1 MVEPLIF
8 EKSRAGRR
16 GYIFPAD
23 DVPSSVGALPDR
35 FRRSRPPKLP
45 EVSEIDVVRHF
56 VRLSRANYGIDVGF
70 YPLGSCTM
78 KYNQK
83 INEELARAPEWTGLH
98 PLQPVE
104 HIQGALRL
112 MAELEHAL
120 CAITGMSR
128 AALQPAAGAQGEL
141 AGLLIVRAYHR
152 AKQLGTK
159 QSDARPSAQA
169 APAPHRTVV
178 LIPDSA
184 HGTNPASATLAGYEV
199 EVVKSTAEGLVDLD
213 DLRRKATDRC
223 AAMMLTQPNTL
234 GLFERDILEIA
245 RIVHDAGGLMYMDGA
260 NLNALLGL
268 ARPGDMG
275 FDVVHINLHKTFST
289 PHGGG
294 GPGAGPVAVTSELAP
309 YLPGPLVSEQGGRF
323 ALTDGGPL
331 SIGRLHAFYG
341 NFGILLR
348 AAAYMRTLGAEGMA
362 AVSRTS
368 ILNANYV
375 RRRLASHYQVAYDR
389 TCMHEVVLS
398 AKRQKTRDVHA
409 WDIAKRLIDFGIYPP
424 TVNFPLVVEEAIMIE
439 PVETESK
446 ETLDRFCDAMFAI
459 ADEAEKEPEKVQR
472 APHTTDLGRL
482 DEVLAARKP
491 NLRWLPP
498 A

>member
-1 MVEPLIF
+1 MSEPLIF

-16 GYIFPAD
+16 GYILPAS
-23 DVPSSVGALPDR
+23 DVPSSAEALPAR
-35 FRRSRPPKLP
+35 FHRARPPKLP

-70 YPLGSCTM
+70 YPLGSCSM
-78 KYNQK
+78 KYNPK

-104 HIQGALRL
+104 YIQGALRL
-112 MAELEHAL
+112 MAELERAL

-141 AGLLIVRAYHR
+141 AGLLIIRAYHR
-152 AKQLGTK
+152 KK
-159 QSDARPSAQA
+159 QSGATHSDDRPSAQA
-169 APAPHRTVV
+169 DAAPHRTVV

-234 GLFERDILEIA
+234 GLFERDILDIA

-275 FDVVHINLHKTFST
+275 FDVVHINLHKTFAT

-294 GPGAGPVAVTSELAP
+294 GPGAGPVAVTAELAS
-309 YLPGPLVSEQGGRF
+309 YLPGPLVEEQGGRF

-362 AVSRTS
+362 AVSRTA

-398 AKRQKTRDVHA
+398 AKRQKARDVHA

-424 TVNFPLVVEEAIMIE
+424 TVNFPMIVDEAIMIE

-459 ADEAEKEPEKVQR
+459 ADEAEKEPEKVRR
-472 APHTTDLGRL
+472 APHTTELGRL

-491 NLRWLPP
+491 NLRWMPSV
-498 A
+498 

>member
-1 MVEPLIF
+1 MSEPLIF

-16 GYIFPAD
+16 GYGLPAS
-23 DVPSSVGALPDR
+23 DVPSATETLPAR

-70 YPLGSCTM
+70 YPLGSCSM
-78 KYNQK
+78 KYNPK
-83 INEELARAPEWTGLH
+83 ISEELAGAPGWTGLH
-98 PLQPVE
+98 PLQTVE
-104 HIQGALRL
+104 QIQGALRL
-112 MAELEHAL
+112 MAGLERAL
-120 CAITGMSR
+120 CAISGMAR
-128 AALQPAAGAQGEL
+128 ATLQPVAGAQGEFT
-141 AGLLIVRAYHR
+141 GLLMIRAHHR
-152 AKQLGTK
+152 ARGQE
-159 QSDARPSAQA
+159 S
-169 APAPHRTVV
+169 RTVV

-184 HGTNPASATLAGYEV
+184 HGTNPASAALAGYQV
-199 EVVKSTAEGLVDLD
+199 ETVKSTADGLVDLD

-223 AAMMLTQPNTL
+223 AALMLTQPNTL
-234 GLFERDILEIA
+234 GLFERDILEIG
-245 RIVHDAGGLMYMDGA
+245 RIVHEAGGLMYMDGA

-275 FDVVHINLHKTFST
+275 FDVVHINLHKTFAT

-294 GPGAGPVAVTSELAP
+294 GPGAGPVAVTAPLVP
-309 YLPGPLVSEQGGRF
+309 YLPGPMVEERGGRF
-323 ALTDGGPL
+323 ALVDGGPS

-362 AVSRTS
+362 AVSRTA

-375 RRRLASHYQVAYDR
+375 RRRLASRYQVAYDR

-398 AKRQKTRDVHA
+398 AKLQKAQGVHA
-409 WDIAKRLIDFGIYPP
+409 WDIAKRLIDFGVYPP
-424 TVNFPLVVEEAIMIE
+424 TVNFPLVVDEAIMIE

-446 ETLDRFCDAMFAI
+446 ETIDRFCEAMLAI
-459 ADEAEKEPEKVQR
+459 ADEAEKEPEKVQH
-472 APHTTDLGRL
+472 APHTTELGRL

-491 NLRWLPP
+491 NLRWVPSP
-498 A
+498 

>member
-1 MVEPLIF
+1 MPEPLIF

-16 GYIFPAD
+16 GYALPAS
-23 DVPSSVGALPDR
+23 DVPPSTAALPDR
-35 FRRSRPPKLP
+35 FRRARPPRLP

-56 VRLSRANYGIDVGF
+56 VRLSRVNYGIDVGF
-70 YPLGSCTM
+70 YPLGSCSM
-78 KYNQK
+78 KYNPK
-83 INEELARAPEWTGLH
+83 INEELARAPGWTGLH

-104 HIQGALRL
+104 QIQGALRL
-112 MAELEHAL
+112 MIELERAL
-120 CAITGMSR
+120 CAITGMAR

-141 AGLLIVRAYHR
+141 AGLLIIRAHHR
-152 AKQLGTK
+152 RQGGA
-159 QSDARPSAQA
+159 
-169 APAPHRTVV
+169 HRTVV

-184 HGTNPASATLAGYEV
+184 HGTNPASATLAGYDV
-199 EVVKSTAEGLVDLD
+199 EVVKSTSEGLVDLE
-213 DLRRKATDRC
+213 DLKRKATDRS

-294 GPGAGPVAVTSELAP
+294 GPGAGPVAVTSALAP
-309 YLPGPLVSEQGGRF
+309 YLPGPLVEEREGRF
-323 ALTDGGPL
+323 ALVPGGPS

-362 AVSRTS
+362 AVSRTA

-375 RRRLASHYQVAYDR
+375 RRRLASRYQVAYDR
-389 TCMHEVVLS
+389 ACMHEVVFS
-398 AKRQKTRDVHA
+398 AKRQKAHDVHA

-424 TVNFPLVVEEAIMIE
+424 TVNFPLVVEEAIMVE

-446 ETLDRFCDAMFAI
+446 ETLDRFCEAMFAI
-459 ADEAEKEPEKVQR
+459 ADEAEKEPEKVR
-472 APHTTDLGRL
+472 HAPHTTELGRL

-491 NLRWLPP
+491 NLRWVPP

>member
-1 MVEPLIF
+1 MSEPLIF

-16 GYIFPAD
+16 GYILPAS
-23 DVPSSVGALPDR
+23 DVPSSAGELPDR
-35 FRRSRPPKLP
+35 FRRPRPPKLP

-70 YPLGSCTM
+70 YPLGSCSM
-78 KYNQK
+78 KYNPK
-83 INEELARAPEWTGLH
+83 VNEELARSPKWTGLH

-104 HIQGALRL
+104 HVQGALRL
-112 MAELEHAL
+112 MAELERAL
-120 CAITGMSR
+120 CAITGMAR

-141 AGLLIVRAYHR
+141 AGLLMIRAYHH
-152 AKQLGTK
+152 
-159 QSDARPSAQA
+159 ARRSVQPAA
-169 APAPHRTVV
+169 APQRTVV

-184 HGTNPASATLAGYEV
+184 HGTNPASATLAGCEV
-199 EVVKSTAEGLVDLD
+199 DVIKSTAEGLVDLD

-275 FDVVHINLHKTFST
+275 FDVVHINLHKTFAT

-294 GPGAGPVAVTSELAP
+294 GPGAGPVAVTAELAP
-309 YLPGPLVSEQGGRF
+309 YLPGPLVEKRDGRF
-323 ALTDGGPL
+323 ALIEGGSS

-348 AAAYMRTLGAEGMA
+348 AAAYIRTLGAEGMA
-362 AVSRTS
+362 AVSRTA

-389 TCMHEVVLS
+389 VCMHEVVLS
-398 AKRQKTRDVHA
+398 AKRQKARDVHA

-424 TVNFPLVVEEAIMIE
+424 TVNFPQVVDEAIMIE

-446 ETLDRFCDAMFAI
+446 ETLDRFCDAMLAI
-459 ADEAEKEPEKVQR
+459 ADEAEKEPEKVQH
-472 APHTTDLGRL
+472 APHTTELGRL

>member
-1 MVEPLIF
+1 MSEPLIF
-8 EKSRAGRR
+8 EKSQAGRR
-16 GYIFPAD
+16 GYTLPSN
-23 DVPSSVGALPDR
+23 DVPSSAGTLPAR
-35 FRRSRPPKLP
+35 FRRSHPPKLP
-45 EVSEIDVVRHF
+45 EASEIDVARHF

-70 YPLGSCTM
+70 YPLGSCSM
-78 KYNQK
+78 KYNPK
-83 INEELARAPEWTGLH
+83 INEELARAPGWTGLH

-112 MAELEHAL
+112 MAELERAL
-120 CAITGMSR
+120 CAITGMAR

-141 AGLLIVRAYHR
+141 AGLLIVRAHHR
-152 AKQLGTK
+152 NNNGA
-159 QSDARPSAQA
+159 
-169 APAPHRTVV
+169 HRTVV

-234 GLFERDILEIA
+234 GLFERDILEIV
-245 RIVHDAGGLMYMDGA
+245 RIVHGAGGLMYMDGA

-294 GPGAGPVAVTSELAP
+294 GPGAGPVAVTAELAP
-309 YLPGPLVSEQGGRF
+309 HLPGPLVEERNGRF
-323 ALTDGGPL
+323 VFVDAGPD

-362 AVSRTS
+362 AVSRTA
-368 ILNANYV
+368 ILNANYI
-375 RRRLASHYQVAYDR
+375 RRRLASRYQVAYDR
-389 TCMHEVVLS
+389 VCMHEVVFS
-398 AKRQKTRDVHA
+398 ARRQKAHDVHA

-424 TVNFPLVVEEAIMIE
+424 TVNFPLVVDEAIMIE

-446 ETLDRFCDAMFAI
+446 ETLDRFCDAMLAI
-459 ADEAEKEPEKVQR
+459 ADEAEKEPEKVQH
-472 APHTTDLGRL
+472 APHTTELGRL

-491 NLRWLPP
+491 NLRWVPP
-498 A
+498 P

>member
-1 MVEPLIF
+1 MAEPLIF

-16 GYIFPAD
+16 GYILPAG
-23 DVPSSVGALPDR
+23 DVPSSAVALPDR

-70 YPLGSCTM
+70 YPLGSCSM
-78 KYNQK
+78 KYNPK
-83 INEELARAPEWTGLH
+83 INEELARALEWTGLH
-98 PLQPVE
+98 PLQPVG

-112 MAELEHAL
+112 MAELERAL
-120 CAITGMSR
+120 CAISGMAR

-152 AKQLGTK
+152 AKQLAAR
-159 QSDARPSAQA
+159 QSARA
-169 APAPHRTVV
+169 AAATERTVV

-199 EVVKSTAEGLVDLD
+199 EVIKSTAEGLVDLD
-213 DLRRKATDRC
+213 DLGRKATDRC

-245 RIVHDAGGLMYMDGA
+245 RIIHGAGGLMYMDGA

-275 FDVVHINLHKTFST
+275 FDVVHINLHKTFAT

-294 GPGAGPVAVTSELAP
+294 GPGAGPVAVTAELAP
-309 YLPGPLVSEQGGRF
+309 YLPGPLVEEQDGRF
-323 ALTDGGPL
+323 ALTNGGPS

-362 AVSRTS
+362 AVSRTA

-375 RRRLASHYQVAYDR
+375 RCRLASHYQVAYDR
-389 TCMHEVVLS
+389 ICMHEVVLS
-398 AKRQKTRDVHA
+398 AKRQKARDVHA

-424 TVNFPLVVEEAIMIE
+424 TVNFPLVVDEAIMIE

-446 ETLDRFCDAMFAI
+446 ETLDRFCEAMIAI

-472 APHTTDLGRL
+472 APHTTELGRL

-491 NLRWLPP
+491 NLRWVPSP
-498 A
+498 